1 RGLRHPE
8 CLMFW
13 RARIKLAV
21 SYAVAI
27 ALTVLIIGLVVYF
40 VVERSLDRD
49 ISNSIESA
57 AEQLLPRGP
66 ARHGA
71 PGGPEGRPDSDGDIG
86 SAGSANGLPSD
97 VFFVVSNASG
107 AVIANPREID
117 ADAIQLDGLAANA
130 SVGTDQWND
139 VSVDGQ
145 QYRIATTML
154 PPNSVVVAG
163 SGILAVSSATQ
174 LFLNVGRSLDARN
187 SQLETLF
194 WVLLAGGAVAVLLSG
209 AGGLWLAGR
218 ALSPI
223 RDSMETQRRFLSDV
237 SHELRTPIA
246 VIRAN
251 NELLLRHTDSTVE
264 SNLDQVEAVAEES
277 DHMTR
282 MVDDLLTLARAD
294 EGRLQLDQA
303 ALDLGSL
310 VEDVTRDMAAVAEL
324 HGVKLSAHCSP
335 AAVTGDAG
343 RLRQL
348 ALILIDNAV
357 KYTPSGGEVRVTCG
371 REKGRAELSV
381 EDTGP
386 GISVDDQKHV
396 FDRFFRAEKSRSR
409 GLGGS
414 GLGLAIAKRLAEAHD
429 GRISVKSQPGKGS
442 TFTVQLPI
450 RSEAG
455 VAHHGTEPG
464 RAEHGAAEPGGA
476 EPGGAEHG
484 GAEHGGAE
492 HGGAEPGGLGA
503 SPAGGQD
510 GARLGR

>member
-1 RGLRHPE
+1 
-8 CLMFW
+8 MFW

-49 ISNSIESA
+49 INNSIESA

-154 PPNSVVVAG
+154 PPNSVVAAG

-174 LFLNVGRSLDARN
+174 PLFLNVGRSLDARN

-303 ALDLGSL
+303 ALDFGSL

-429 GRISVKSQPGKGS
+429 GRINVKSQPGKGS

-450 RSEAG
+450 RSETG
-455 VAHHGTEPG
+455 VAHHSTK
-464 RAEHGAAEPGGA
+464 HGGA
-476 EPGGAEHG
+476 EP
-484 GAEHGGAE
+484 
-492 HGGAEPGGLGA
+492 GGAEPGGLGA